1 MILSKLLADGGEGTI
16 TLFALLQIYVVIIN
30 TSICLSVEERK
41 RMKGFEEDGI
51 WFLPDA
57 QDREIFGRLTFSPD
71 KPPKLYLFGQLQDI
85 LERLQEIDVE
95 GKIQTD
101 IKFPIIHGYL
111 VTGEQVT
118 LCESFQFFNFKT
130 GIPTSEIYPSYIL
143 RGHHFKSFDDI
154 ALHGISVKYTFLEDW
169 VDISNFKI
177 EYKMNQDNTQVQELK
192 VKQKILEPIELGKL
206 LNFSIFICEQQ
217 PNVQNIQLLKSFG
230 KKFKEVNLKIN
241 NSIVIRSDEKRSLKD
256 FIYVINLVQ
265 DLLIFASGQMIYPY
279 EIRTSII
286 TIQKEKIIPEDM
298 SMSIIL
304 GLTKPEKVAKS
315 SLGFELHQF
324 GDEIKAIEE
333 EKEKLI
339 PIDIYYQVSESK
351 IEENELDRRKVL
363 FYFDDIKDR
372 SSKILEYWEL
382 NTVKIEPILDLYL
395 RLTYIPRRHINDFF
409 LSMAQAIEAFH
420 RISHDGIYIDE
431 KTYKKVVIPVLS
443 DSIPSKLSD
452 YNLPEFPIF
461 QEMIAN
467 FIKSIKKKLTYLN
480 EYSLKERLEDLINV
494 YQECIPDNFF
504 QSEDEKNSFS
514 KQVRDTRG
522 SLTHLSSNSDNKQ
535 LDSRY
540 VVKGQELFNLSK
552 KLKILL
558 EICLVKQLGFEDS
571 KIKSIFTRK
580 L

>member
-1 MILSKLLADGGEGTI
+1 
-16 TLFALLQIYVVIIN
+16 
-30 TSICLSVEERK
+30 
-41 RMKGFEEDGI
+41 MKGFEEDGV

-118 LCESFQFFNFKT
+118 LCESFQPFNFKT

-154 ALHGISVKYTFLEDW
+154 TLHGISVKYTFLEDW

-177 EYKMNQDNTQVQELK
+177 EYKMNPDNTQVQELK
-192 VKQKILEPIELGKL
+192 VKQEILEPIELGKL
-206 LNFSIFICEQQ
+206 SNFSIFIRGQQ
-217 PNVQNIQLLKSFG
+217 PNVQNIELIKFFG

-256 FIYVINLVQ
+256 FIYVINLIQ

-286 TIQKEKIIPEDM
+286 TIEKEKIIPEDIR
-298 SMSIIL
+298 MSIIL
-304 GLTKPEKVAKS
+304 GLIQPEKVAKS

-363 FYFDDIKDR
+363 FYFDDIKDM
-372 SSKILEYWEL
+372 SSEILEYWEL
-382 NTVKIEPILDLYL
+382 NRVKIEPILDLYL

-420 RISHDGIYIDE
+420 RTSHDGIYIDE
-431 KTYKKVVIPVLS
+431 KTYKNVVIPALS

-452 YNLPEFPIF
+452 YSLPEFPIF

-467 FIKSIKKKLTYLN
+467 FIKSMKKKLTYLN

-494 YQECIPDNFF
+494 YQECIPDRFF
-504 QSEDEKNSFS
+504 QTEDEKNSFS

-535 LDSRY
+535 SDSRY

>member
-1 MILSKLLADGGEGTI
+1 
-16 TLFALLQIYVVIIN
+16 
-30 TSICLSVEERK
+30 
-41 RMKGFEEDGI
+41 MKGFEEDGV

-95 GKIQTD
+95 GEIQND

-118 LCESFQFFNFKT
+118 LCEFFQPFNFKT

-154 ALHGISVKYTFLEDW
+154 ALHSISVKYTFLEDW
-169 VDISNFKI
+169 VDISNFQI
-177 EYKMNQDNTQVQELK
+177 EYELNQDNTQVKELK
-192 VKQKILEPIELGKL
+192 VKQEILEPIELGKL
-206 LNFSIFICEQQ
+206 SNFSILICEQQ
-217 PNVQNIQLLKSFG
+217 PNVQNIQLMKFFG
-230 KKFKEVNLKIN
+230 KKFKEINLKIN
-241 NSIVIRSDEKRSLKD
+241 NSIIIRSDGKRSLKD
-256 FIYVINLVQ
+256 FIDVVNIVQ

-279 EIRTSII
+279 EIKTSII
-286 TIQKEKIIPEDM
+286 TIEKEKIIPEDIRR
-298 SMSIIL
+298 SIIL
-304 GLTKPEKVAKS
+304 GLTQPEKVAKS
-315 SLGFELHQF
+315 NLGFELHQF
-324 GDEIKAIEE
+324 GNEIKAVEE

-339 PIDIYYQVSESK
+339 TINIYYQVSESK
-351 IEENELDRRKVL
+351 IEANELDKIKVL
-363 FYFDDIKDR
+363 FYFDDIKDM
-372 SSKILEYWEL
+372 SSKILESWEL

-409 LSMAQAIEAFH
+409 LSMAQPIEAFH
-420 RISHDGIYIDE
+420 RISHKGIYIDE
-431 KTYKKVVIPVLS
+431 KTYKNVVIPVLS
-443 DSIPSKLSD
+443 DSIPSELSD
-452 YNLPEFPIF
+452 YSLPEFPIF
-461 QEMIAN
+461 QTMITN
-467 FIKSIKKKLTYLN
+467 FIKAIKKKLTYLN

-522 SLTHLSSNSDNKQ
+522 SLTHLSSNSENKKS
-535 LDSRY
+535 DSRY

-558 EICLVKQLGFEDS
+558 EICLVK
-571 KIKSIFTRK
+571 
-580 L
+580 